1 MIMFFVIPACDLDGR
16 YQVVNE
22 KLSHCLELIQMIN
35 NHLDTKQGHRLEWI
49 IIVLIAIEIIFECL
63 HFVER
68 KFGALSFLEPREPR
82 GSSDLAALDELLAE
96 GAAPQSQS

>member
-1 MIMFFVIPACDLDGR
+1 M
-16 YQVVNE
+16 VNE

-82 GSSDLAALDELLAE
+82 GSDLKALDELLAE
-96 GAAPQSQS
+96 GAAPQPRS